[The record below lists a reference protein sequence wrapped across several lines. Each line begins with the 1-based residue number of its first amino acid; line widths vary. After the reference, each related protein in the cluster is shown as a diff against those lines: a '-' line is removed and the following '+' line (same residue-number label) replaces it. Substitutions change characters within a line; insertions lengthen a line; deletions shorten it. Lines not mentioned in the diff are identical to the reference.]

1 MNRTVIQ
8 NTTIAP
14 IPIQAPRVVT
24 AMNCC
29 VWLRVSGSQDTTRGE
44 VSVALVLALD

>member
-1 MNRTVIQ
+1 MKRTVIQ
-8 NTTIAP
+8 SATIPP

-44 VSVALVLALD
+44 VSTVLVQAFG